1 VRIAQI
7 SVLRLVLP
15 IPESVAGQIHL
26 GDPVKVHVQA
36 LNEDIEGKVSRFA
49 GSLDLQTRT
58 METEID
64 FDNRNGRL
72 LPGMYAETR
81 LSLAERKNVLTVP
94 LEAVVRNGEEATVLH
109 VDAQNTLEERHVK
122 LGLEDGSNV
131 EVISGLA
138 DGDRVVIGNRSQFH
152 NGEKIQPKEVSAS
165 TSKSGGEK

>member
-1 VRIAQI
+1 
-7 SVLRLVLP
+7 
-15 IPESVAGQIHL
+15 
-26 GDPVKVHVQA
+26 
-36 LNEDIEGKVSRFA
+36 
-49 GSLDLQTRT
+49 

-109 VDAQNTLEERHVK
+109 VDSQNTLEERHVK

-131 EVISGLA
+131 EVLSGLA

-152 NGEKIQPKEVSAS
+152 NGEKIQPKEVSTS